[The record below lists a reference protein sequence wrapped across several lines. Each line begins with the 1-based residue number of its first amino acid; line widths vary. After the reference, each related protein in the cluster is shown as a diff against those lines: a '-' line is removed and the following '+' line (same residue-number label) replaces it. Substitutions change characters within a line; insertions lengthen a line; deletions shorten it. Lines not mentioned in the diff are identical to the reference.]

1 MFKLD
6 FVTPEQ
12 KIVFGQELEEITIP
26 AFRGELNI
34 LPGHSPLM
42 TTLLPGKLSY
52 RLKSGEQKTIAISWG
67 YAQVSPSG
75 VHVLAEAVID
85 PATSDSKGSLHAM
98 RLLEDRLLSES
109 LNDEDWDLAQ
119 LEMMKLRVEL
129 ELSGSKGHH

>member
-1 MFKLD
+1 MFTLD

-26 AFRGELNI
+26 ANRGELNI
-34 LPGHSPLM
+34 LPGHAPLM
-42 TTLLPGKLSY
+42 TTLQPGKLTY
-52 RLKSGEQKTIAISWG
+52 KLKSGESKTIAISWG
-67 YAQVSPSG
+67 YAQVSPTG

-85 PATSDSKGSLHAM
+85 PATAASKGSLQALK
-98 RLLEDRLLSES
+98 LLEDRLLSES

-129 ELSGSKGHH
+129 DLSGAKSH

>member
-1 MFKLD
+1 MFTLD

-26 AFRGELNI
+26 ANRGELNI
-34 LPGHSPLM
+34 LPGHAPLM
-42 TTLLPGKLSY
+42 TTLLPGQLKY
-52 RLKSGEQKTIAISWG
+52 KLKSGEQKTVAITWG
-67 YAQVSPSG
+67 YAQVSQTG

-85 PATSDSKGSLHAM
+85 PAQDSRGSLQAM
-98 RLLEDRLLSES
+98 KLLEDRLLSES

-129 ELSGSKGHH
+129 ELSNSKTRH